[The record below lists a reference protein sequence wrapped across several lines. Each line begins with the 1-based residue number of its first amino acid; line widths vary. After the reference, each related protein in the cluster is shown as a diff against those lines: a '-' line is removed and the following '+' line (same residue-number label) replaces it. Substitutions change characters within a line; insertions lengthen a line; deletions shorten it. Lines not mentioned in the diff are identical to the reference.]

1 MRILMIEDNESN
13 AYLARFLLERR
24 GHEVVVAT
32 TGTEGT
38 ALARANRYDLV
49 LLDLRL
55 PDGDGC
61 DFVPGLVS
69 PDRPDSTPVIAVS
82 AHALAADRSR
92 AIEVGCCAFIEK
104 PIDVTTFAER
114 IEQVAS
120 SRRIAESGQRVADR
134 G

>member
-32 TGTEGT
+32 TGAEGV
-38 ALARANRYDLV
+38 ALAHGSRFDLI

-61 DFVPGLVS
+61 DFVPSLDPAA
-69 PDRPDSTPVIAVS
+69 PDATPVVAVS
-82 AHALAADRSR
+82 AHALAADRAR
-92 AIEVGCCAFIEK
+92 AIEVGCRAFIEK
-104 PIDVTTFAER
+104 PIDVTTFADR
-114 IEQVAS
+114 IEELGGKSVT
-120 SRRIAESGQRVADR
+120 SG
-134 G
+134 

>member
-32 TGTEGT
+32 TGAEGV
-38 ALARANRYDLV
+38 ALAGASRFDLV

-61 DFVPGLVS
+61 DFVPSLA
-69 PDRPDSTPVIAVS
+69 RPDQGRPTPVIAVS
-82 AHALAADRSR
+82 AHALAADRLR
-92 AIEVGCCAFIEK
+92 AVEVGCRAFIEK
-104 PIDVTTFAER
+104 PIDVATFADR
-114 IEQVAS
+114 IEEIGGANN
-120 SRRIAESGQRVADR
+120 RSG
-134 G
+134 